1 MQIDSHGHFRYG
13 GSLWR
18 VNCVGV
24 REMSKQISLKRNGN
38 MTTTLITGASS
49 GIGRE
54 LAKQFAS
61 GGDDVVLV
69 ARSEDKLNEL
79 ANHIHENHSVKAT
92 VIPVDLAE
100 PGAVDGLC
108 HQLRERSLQVDNL
121 VNNAG
126 FGALG
131 KFAELSADRQTDMI
145 MVNVVALTRLTRMLL
160 PEMLQRGKG
169 GVLNVGSIAA
179 YQAGPNMCVYYASK
193 AYVLSFTEGLREEVA
208 GSGVHITCLE
218 PGATETGFGEDSGMG
233 KLDMFSSA
241 TMSAEAVA
249 KAGYEGYVKNEDIV
263 IPGWKNRLM
272 VTSTSFLP
280 RFATRKLVAKLQ
292 GV

>member
-1 MQIDSHGHFRYG
+1 MP
-13 GSLWR
+13 
-18 VNCVGV
+18 
-24 REMSKQISLKRNGN
+24 
-38 MTTTLITGASS
+38 TTLITGASS
-49 GIGRE
+49 GIGWE
-54 LAKQFAS
+54 LTKQFAG

-79 ANHIHENHSVKAT
+79 ANQVRTENGVNAT
-92 VIPVDLAE
+92 VLPADLAK
-100 PGAVDGLC
+100 PDAVDELC
-108 HQLRERSLQVDNL
+108 RQLRERSIEIDTL

-131 KFAELSADRQTDMI
+131 KFAEIPADRQTDML

-160 PEMLQRGKG
+160 PAMLKNGRG
-169 GVLNVGSIAA
+169 GVLNVGSIAT
-179 YQAGPNMCVYYASK
+179 YQAGPNMSVYYASK

-208 GSGVHITCLE
+208 GSGLHVTCLE

-241 TMSAEAVA
+241 TMPAKTVA
-249 KAGYEGYVKNEDIV
+249 KAGYEGYVNNADIV

-280 RFATRKLVAKLQ
+280 RFATRKLVARLQ
-292 GV
+292 GA

>member
-1 MQIDSHGHFRYG
+1 MA
-13 GSLWR
+13 
-18 VNCVGV
+18 
-24 REMSKQISLKRNGN
+24 
-38 MTTTLITGASS
+38 TTLITGASS
-49 GIGRE
+49 GIGWE
-54 LAKQFAS
+54 LAKQFAG

-79 ANHIHENHSVKAT
+79 ADDVRKNYGVNAT
-92 VIPVDLAE
+92 VVAMDLAKFD
-100 PGAVDGLC
+100 GVDDLC
-108 HQLRERSLQVDNL
+108 NQLENRSIQVDTL

-131 KFAELSADRQTDMI
+131 KFADLSADRQTDML

-179 YQAGPNMCVYYASK
+179 YQAGPNMSVYYASK

-208 GSGVHITCLE
+208 DSGVHVTCLE

-241 TMSAEAVA
+241 TMSAETVA
-249 KAGYEGYVKNEDIV
+249 QAGYEGYVNNEDIV

-272 VTSTSFLP
+272 VTSTSLLP
-280 RFATRKLVAKLQ
+280 RFATRKLIAKLQ